1 VDEVPSLVAFWLA
14 AGLRFYP
21 DLATHETGMLLDSG
35 TNLVLVDERDGE
47 LAGTVLGT
55 WDGRR
60 GYVQRL
66 ATAPGWRGQGV
77 AAGLLADLER
87 RLRDWGCEKVTL
99 LIEPDNADVT
109 GFYERSG
116 YGVRDL
122 IVMQKWLASDRPL
135 ESPPPGASA

>member
-1 VDEVPSLVAFWLA
+1 MSFWLA

-21 DLATHETGMLLDSG
+21 DVTAHETQVLLDSG
-35 TNLVLVDERDGE
+35 TDLVLVDERDGE

-66 ATAPGWRGQGV
+66 ATAPRWRGQGV
-77 AAGLLADLER
+77 AAGLLAELER
-87 RLRDWGCEKVTL
+87 RLRGWGCEKVTL

-135 ESPPPGASA
+135 GSPPPGTGC